1 MRGTMLGLGTRKL
14 KTEFLSL
21 DNLQVM
27 GETNKQDS
35 SSTEII
41 IEVEKAK

>member
-1 MRGTMLGLGTRKL
+1 MLGTLLELETWRL
-14 KTEFLSL
+14 TTEFLSL

-27 GETNKQDS
+27 EKINKQEI

-41 IEVEKAK
+41 IEIEKAK

>member
-1 MRGTMLGLGTRKL
+1 MRGTLLELGTWRL
-14 KTEFLSL
+14 RAEFLSL

-27 GETNKQDS
+27 GETNKQEI

-41 IEVEKAK
+41 IEIEKAK